1 LLTRREDE
9 VVPVRPRTNL
19 LILLAVACA
28 LLGAGVAALTHR
40 PVLGLDLRGGT
51 EVTLVA
57 RPLDPGQHSL
67 DVASVMPQVR
77 SIIERRVNALGVRE
91 PSIQIESGGRLLV
104 QLAGVTDPRA
114 VERVIGSTG
123 GLTMVPLTESL
134 EPGVSAR
141 VDGSP
146 YPRPTLAALRA
157 AERANGVRVV
167 PGRSMTISCV
177 ASSARACPG
186 APPGAIGTFWYLLR
200 LPSDPQ
206 LVLRGNDVRGA
217 RADVDPAGGNIV
229 TMSFSDRGN
238 REFKAITERLAR
250 DGNADWELHGGSA
263 ASYARSFAVILD
275 GRLESTPSVDFQ
287 RYPTGI
293 DPSGSGAEISQIP
306 TAGEAHDIAVV
317 LQTGSL
323 PVRLVPLE
331 ESQVSA
337 TLGQASL
344 QQGLVAAAAGLVAVM
359 VFLVVFYR
367 LLGLVADVALLVYAV
382 LLYGLCVSIPITLTL
397 PGIAGIALTVGV
409 AADANVVVFE
419 RIKEEL
425 RGGRTP
431 RSAIA
436 AGYARGFRTI
446 VDASIVTLITAG
458 VLFVAGSGAVKGFAF
473 TLAVG
478 TLVSTFCAVF
488 VTRALLAGIVR
499 VRWLGRASLLA
510 GRRQRAWRIDLVGRR
525 GLWLTVSAIA
535 VAVSVGSLA
544 TRGLE
549 RGIDLRG
556 GTSIHAALARPASVD
571 AVRAVVHG
579 AAPDDGR
586 LAPARVL
593 VQGLG
598 REIGGRY
605 GAVQVTTRT
614 LPPAEARK
622 VRDALDARFGPLE
635 RSEVRSVSASF
646 SSQLLADAAWAVA
659 FSLLLIVLYVA
670 ARFDWRYAVPAI
682 VAVLHDVLLTAG
694 VYSLTGREVTAA
706 TVAAVL
712 TVLGYSLYD
721 TIIVFDR
728 VRENVRARRR
738 GPFARLVND
747 SLQQTL
753 TRSLSTSAITLVPIA
768 SLYLFGGDTLR
779 DFAFALLVGITS
791 GACSSL
797 LVAAPL
803 LAWLGERWP
812 PAARQRVASQSREER
827 PLAVR

>member
-1 LLTRREDE
+1 
-9 VVPVRPRTNL
+9 VRTRTNL

-28 LLGAGVAALTHR
+28 LLGAGVAALTNR

-51 EVTLVA
+51 ELTLA
-57 RPLDPGQHSL
+57 AHPLDAAHGGVDIPAL
-67 DVASVMPQVR
+67 MPQVR
-77 SIIERRVNALGVRE
+77 SIIEHRVNALGVSD

-104 QLAGVTDPRA
+104 QLAGVTDPHA
-114 VERVIGSTG
+114 AEHVIGSTG
-123 GLTMVPLTESL
+123 GLTMLPLTESL
-134 EPGVSAR
+134 QRGVSAR
-141 VDGSP
+141 IDGSP
-146 YPRPTLAALRA
+146 FPRPTLAALRA
-157 AERANGVRVV
+157 AARANGVRIV
-167 PGRSMTISCV
+167 PGRSLSVSCT
-177 ASSARACPG
+177 ASPTRGCPG
-186 APPGAIGTFWYLLR
+186 VPRSSTGTFWYLLH

-206 LVLRGNDVRGA
+206 LVLRGSDVHDA
-217 RADVDPAGGNIV
+217 RTDVDQTGANVV
-229 TMSFSDRGN
+229 TMSFSNRGD
-238 REFKAITERLAR
+238 REFEAITAQLAR
-250 DGNADWELHGGSA
+250 DGHADWQLHGGDP

-287 RYPTGI
+287 RFPTGI
-293 DPSGSGAEISQIP
+293 DPSNGGAEISQIP
-306 TAGEAHDIAVV
+306 TAGEARDIAVV

-323 PVRLVPLE
+323 PVKLVPLE
-331 ESQVSA
+331 VSQVSA
-337 TLGQASL
+337 TLGRASL
-344 QQGLVAAAAGLVAVM
+344 QQGLVAAVAGLVAVM
-359 VFLVVFYR
+359 VFLIAFYR

-382 LLYGLCVSIPITLTL
+382 LLYGLCVAIPITLTL

-458 VLFVAGSGAVKGFAF
+458 VLFVAGSGSVKGFAF

-499 VRWLGRASLLA
+499 VRWLARARLLA
-510 GRRQRAWRIDLVGRR
+510 GRRHRAWHLDIVRRRRI
-525 GLWLTVSAIA
+525 WLTLSAVA
-535 VAVSVGSLA
+535 LAVSVGSLA

-549 RGIDLRG
+549 RGLDLRG
-556 GTSIHAALARPASVD
+556 GTSIQAALTRPASVN
-571 AVRAVVHG
+571 AVRAAVH
-579 AAPDDGR
+579 AAGPDDSR
-586 LAPARVL
+586 LAPGSIV

-598 REIGGRY
+598 KGVSGRY

-614 LPPAEARK
+614 LPPAEARN
-622 VRDALDARFGPLE
+622 VRDALAARFGPL
-635 RSEVRSVSASF
+635 RRAEVRSVSASF
-646 SSQLLADAAWAVA
+646 SSQLRADAAWAVA

-670 ARFDWRYAVPAI
+670 ARFDWRYTVPAI

-694 VYSLTGREVTAA
+694 VYSLTGREVTTA
-706 TVAAVL
+706 TIAAVL

-728 VRENVRARRR
+728 VRENARARRH
-738 GPFARLVND
+738 GSFAQLVND

-753 TRSLSTSAITLVPIA
+753 ARSLSTSAITLVPIA
-768 SLYLFGGDTLR
+768 SLYVFGGDTLR

-803 LAWLGERWP
+803 LAWLGERWRP
-812 PAARQRVASQSREER
+812 SAPHGRTSRDGLTSAAPTLPEARMRS
-827 PLAVR
+827 